1 MRQQLRWIVEA
12 YRGMYVH
19 ATAFKVQVSGDVGA
33 PKQMWRY
40 TVAIGRN
47 ADHTDWE
54 YGPEADFPSYLTRKA
69 AEQAALE
76 IGKRVI
82 DVIQDLG

>member
-1 MRQQLRWIVEA
+1 MGQLLRWIVEE

-19 ATAFKVQVSGDVGA
+19 ATAFKVQVSDDVGA
-33 PKQMWRY
+33 PEQMWRY
-40 TVAIGRN
+40 IVAIGRN

-54 YGPEADFPSYLTRKA
+54 CGPEADFASYLTREA
-69 AEQAALE
+69 AEQAGLE